1 MKKEIIQEYI
11 NNGLSLNKI
20 AKKTKKSLSTIL
32 YWTKKYNLK
41 SKFKS
46 FVNKEKKEYGEFRFC
61 PRCKKEVATENF
73 YSRRGKKNASVYC
86 KSCTNEQTLER
97 QRKFKIKCVDYKGR
111 ECKFCGY
118 KKSIA
123 ALEFHHTNPSE
134 KDFNISHAKC
144 TTFNEIVKKELD
156 KCILLCACCHREE
169 HEKLGLR
176 GIEPLITA

>member
-32 YWTKKYNLK
+32 YWTKKYNLQ

-73 YSRRGKKNASVYC
+73 YSRRGRENSSVYC
-86 KSCTNEQTLER
+86 KVCTTKQTIER
-97 QRKFKIKCVDYKGR
+97 QRNIKFKMTEYKGGKC
-111 ECKFCGY
+111 ELCVY
-118 KKSIA
+118 NKSLA
-123 ALEFHHTNPSE
+123 ALEFHHKDPSK
-134 KDFNISHAKC
+134 KDFTIAHAKQ
-144 TTFNEIVKKELD
+144 TSFNEKIKKELD
-156 KCILLCACCHREE
+156 KCLLVCANCHRET
-169 HEKLGLR
+169 HEEINSKKYCR
-176 GIEPLITA
+176 